1 MSSILGGGA
10 AGSFKDSFCVSGGVG
25 APPRPPPISCMP
37 SWLMNREIVYHKIFK
52 NVQII
57 LQNIHRRARELFS
70 SNKEILKPAVKR
82 QKQTLEITHVPFNE
96 N

>member
-1 MSSILGGGA
+1 
-10 AGSFKDSFCVSGGVG
+10 
-25 APPRPPPISCMP
+25 
-37 SWLMNREIVYHKIFK
+37 MNREIVYHKFFK

-57 LQNIHRRARELFS
+57 LQNIHRSARELFS